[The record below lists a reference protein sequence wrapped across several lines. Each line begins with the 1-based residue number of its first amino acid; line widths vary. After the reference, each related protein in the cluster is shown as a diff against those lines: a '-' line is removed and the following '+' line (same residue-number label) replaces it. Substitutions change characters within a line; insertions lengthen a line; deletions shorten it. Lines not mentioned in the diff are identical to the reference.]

1 MALPCDKEREHDKK
15 AMTMHQPIPSAE
27 PTGNRA
33 TRADFQSVDD
43 KDMLRAARELTK
55 DLGEAKGKYYWPD
68 MLISAALGYAG
79 IVLAVVTDSLTVALV
94 AGLVASLAMYRAL
107 MFIHELTH
115 IDKNSLP
122 GFRLAWNVL
131 IGIPLLTPS
140 FMYEGVHVI
149 HHKRT
154 QYGTIEDPEYLPL
167 ALMKPWSLP
176 VFVIVALLAPIAL
189 IVRAAVLVPLGAI
202 IPAVRR
208 FVWERGS
215 SLSINPD
222 FRRKP
227 PAGDFAKRVLWQ
239 ETGVFLWSWALIGS
253 VFVFGWQPLA
263 VAMAILS
270 LTALLNQL
278 RTLVAHLWEN
288 DGEPMTV
295 TAQFL
300 DSVNVPPPGLAAEI
314 WAPVGLRYHALHHL
328 MPSMPYHDLPE
339 AHRRLARELGTGST
353 YEGANHPGMLDLVA
367 RIARSTMVKR

>member
-1 MALPCDKEREHDKK
+1 
-15 AMTMHQPIPSAE
+15 MHQAISSQSSAGSHK
-27 PTGNRA
+27 PRA
-33 TRADFQSVDD
+33 VRADFQGADD
-43 KDMLRAARELTK
+43 KDMLRAARDLTK
-55 DLGEAKGKYYWPD
+55 DLGEAKGGIYWPD
-68 MLISAALGYAG
+68 MLVSTAVGYGGIAVAIFSGSIAMAIIAG
-79 IVLAVVTDSLTVALV
+79 V
-94 AGLVASLAMYRAL
+94 VASLALYRSL

-115 IDKNSLP
+115 IHKSALP
-122 GFRLAWNVL
+122 GFRLGWNLLV
-131 IGIPLLTPS
+131 GIPLLTPS

-176 VFVIVALLAPIAL
+176 LFVIVALLAPIAL
-189 IVRAAVLVPLGAI
+189 IVRSGILVPLGLV
-202 IPAVRR
+202 IPPVRR
-208 FVWERGS
+208 LVWERAS

-227 PAGDFAKRVLWQ
+227 ATGTFAKQVRWQ
-239 ETGVFLWSWALIGS
+239 QAGASIWAIALIFS
-253 VFVFGWQPLA
+253 PLVIGWQPLA
-263 VAMAILS
+263 IALAIVS
-270 LTALLNQL
+270 FTALLNQL

-288 DGEPMTV
+288 EGEPMTV

-339 AHRRLARELGTGST
+339 AHRRLARELGDGST
-353 YEGANHPGMLDLVA
+353 YEGANHPGMVNLVA
-367 RIARSTMVKR
+367 RIARSTMLPR